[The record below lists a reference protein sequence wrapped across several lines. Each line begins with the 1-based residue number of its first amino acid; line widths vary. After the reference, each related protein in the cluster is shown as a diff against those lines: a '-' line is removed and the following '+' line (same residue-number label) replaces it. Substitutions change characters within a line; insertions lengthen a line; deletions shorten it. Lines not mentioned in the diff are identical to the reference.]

1 MSRVFLPRHNYSQ
14 EDRVALPYTRKSS
27 SKLEAR
33 PQFDIERLGRS
44 PSHKILLINKFKIL
58 FLSCFVSVY
67 SLSSI
72 KAYGYCPSTLFSGE
86 VDPPPQGSKDSLR
99 LFAKKRTNGRV
110 KWTPIPLQIDQVN
123 QEGRLVFPDDPT
135 YIETLTQT
143 DLMLFSSRSFGD
155 KIRGSQ
161 DLLPCSGPNI
171 YELIDHQRK
180 QFAYLTQCSPTS
192 EKQPFP
198 NAARF
203 EPERHLLQSE
213 GYRYHFNS
221 ENYLQFDRI
230 EFLTTANEW
239 ETVARDSRMLIR
251 SDVRRFFTM
260 HFDSKQI
267 ESKLEK
273 YRLGPLAD
281 LARLSFFL
289 RLLFFRLDIS
299 LSTDVAFFNDAGHIP
314 MMINIPVNSF
324 DWLNPR
330 SGILYTWVLSDK
342 AQREPHNVKM
352 PRLNVEEVKKGWSN
366 LAKIGLDYCVG
377 PDCVYKFGVKVG
389 GRYLVMNLSL
399 KKNLVEHGFFPI
411 FVEDVATQKEAMNWK
426 IDASPGTP
434 RMGMYFEVSGLPK
447 GGHPWEFWLKL
458 GGEEMHDETC
468 PRPYELKRIK

>member
-1 MSRVFLPRHNYSQ
+1 M
-14 EDRVALPYTRKSS
+14 ALPYTCKSS
-27 SKLEAR
+27 SKLEAWA
-33 PQFDIERLGRS
+33 QFIIKSLLRS
-44 PSHKILLINKFKIL
+44 SRCKTLQENTVTIL
-58 FLSCFVSVY
+58 FFSSLVSVY
-67 SLSSI
+67 TLSPI
-72 KAYGYCPSTLFSGE
+72 KAYAYCPSTLFSGE
-86 VDPPPQGSKDSLR
+86 VEPPPQGAKDSFR
-99 LFAKKRTNGRV
+99 MFAKRRAKGLAS
-110 KWTPIPLQIDQVN
+110 WTPIPLQIDQVN

-135 YIETLTQT
+135 YTQALTQT
-143 DLMLFSSRSFGD
+143 DLMLFSSRSFGE
-155 KIRGSQ
+155 KIRSSQ
-161 DLLPCSGPNI
+161 DLLPCSGPAI
-171 YELIDHQRK
+171 YELIDLQRK
-180 QFAYLTQCSPTS
+180 QFAYLTQCPSTS
-192 EKQPFP
+192 EKPSFP

-203 EPERHLLQSE
+203 EPERNLLESE

-239 ETVARDSRMLIR
+239 ETIARDSRMLIR

-314 MMINIPVNSF
+314 MMINIPVNAF

-342 AQREPHNVKM
+342 AQREPHIVKM
-352 PRLNVEEVKKGWSN
+352 PRLNVEEVKKGWSH
-366 LAKIGLDYCVG
+366 LAKTGLDYCLG
-377 PDCVYKFGVKVG
+377 ADCIYKFGVKVG

-399 KKNLVEHGFFPI
+399 KKKLVEHGFFPI
-411 FVEDVATQKEAMNWK
+411 FIDDVAAKKDTMNWK
-426 IDASPGTP
+426 IDTSQETT

-458 GGEEMHDETC
+458 GGEEMPDETC
-468 PRPYELKRIK
+468 PRPYEIKRIK